1 MNDITNLSTIK
12 NLPNQPGLNW
22 LTERSIRHLLFKAQ
36 SNGLAASGSI
46 IKLGSKTLID
56 VPRFVEWVGQHRV
69 Q

>member
-1 MNDITNLSTIK
+1 MSQIPNLSTIK
-12 NLPNQPGLNW
+12 NLPSEPGLNW
-22 LTERSIRHLLFKAQ
+22 LTERAIRHLLFKAQ
-36 SNGLAASGSI
+36 ANGLAASGAI